1 MDRRTLFI
9 DVDGTLLDSAHRL
22 RPRTVRALR
31 AANEQGHVIVI
42 ASGRCVDG
50 IRSIVH
56 ELGFPVFLSSLNGA
70 YVVDDAM
77 GVISSSPFPKE
88 DASLAARLI
97 AEHGLGHLY
106 FCDGEW
112 GSGNAA
118 DYELEAAVVKV
129 EGLRLPLE
137 EVIATRPVHKILA
150 VGEQNGDDLKSFLV
164 QARGLLPGYMI
175 MPSSS
180 IYIEMNTP
188 GTSKGR
194 AIDEVCN
201 YLGMSTGSSIAFG
214 DWDNDISMFDAA
226 GWAVCMSNGSACAKA
241 HADEIALSND
251 DDGLAI
257 WVETH
262 LIP

>member
-1 MDRRTLFI
+1 MLGIFKKLMGALSCDIGIDLGTANTLVFI
-9 DVDGTLLDSAHRL
+9 KGQGVVIREPSVVAMQQGTR
-22 RPRTVRALR
+22 
-31 AANEQGHVIVI
+31 
-42 ASGRCVDG
+42 
-50 IRSIVH
+50 
-56 ELGFPVFLSSLNGA
+56 
-70 YVVDDAM
+70 
-77 GVISSSPFPKE
+77 
-88 DASLAARLI
+88 
-97 AEHGLGHLY
+97 
-106 FCDGEW
+106 
-112 GSGNAA
+112 
-118 DYELEAAVVKV
+118 
-129 EGLRLPLE
+129 
-137 EVIATRPVHKILA
+137 KILA
-150 VGEQNGDDLKSFLV
+150 VGDQDGDDLKSFLN

-194 AIDEVCN
+194 AIGEVCA

-226 GWAVCMSNGSACAKA
+226 GWAVCMSNGSDCAKA